1 MAKPVFQ
8 DLVNQQIA
16 VLRATSYIVV
26 CFMPLMLLALYSLW
40 GVKEGLPAIILPYT
54 LGILLNILVIN
65 VHKKPYIT
73 YIVLIGLTLIELI
86 ALILVTGGISSPII
100 IVLATLPG
108 FAFYTSRKQGKIWFA
123 ICFFSILFI
132 YNASFFNIHVS
143 SIITDKYHP
152 VFMCVM
158 LLFVLILIS
167 TYMLLVKQDISKAHK
182 SYSTASKDLEEKNQ
196 RMNYLLML
204 VNYSME
210 LMCVIDMKTMTF
222 DEVNPGFKVSLGYEL
237 SQLRGEPIK
246 TLMKDDPSY
255 ALLSNIKEG
264 DKLTFE
270 GAMTC
275 RNGEQKKISWQTV
288 AKNGKF
294 YTYGRIK

>member
-1 MAKPVFQ
+1 MTKPVFQ
-8 DLVNQQIA
+8 DLVKQQIA
-16 VLRATSYIVV
+16 VLRSTSFTIVV
-26 CFMPLMLLALYSLW
+26 FMPSLLLLLY
-40 GVKEGLPAIILPYT
+40 GAFGIKEKLPAIIWPYT
-54 LGILLNILVIN
+54 AGILINILTLN
-65 VHKKPYIT
+65 LHKKAYIT
-73 YIVLIGLTLIELI
+73 YIVLISITLVELI
-86 ALILVTGGISSPII
+86 ALILVTGGIFSPIVL
-100 IVLATLPG
+100 VLATLPG
-108 FAFYTSRKQGKIWFA
+108 FAFYTSRKQGRLWFG
-123 ICFFSILFI
+123 ICLVAILFI
-132 YNASFFNIHVS
+132 YNVDYFNIPVS
-143 SIITDKYHP
+143 QIVPEKYRAPFLFII
-152 VFMCVM
+152 
-158 LLFVLILIS
+158 LLLVLFLIS
-167 TYMLLVKQDISKAHK
+167 TYMQLVKQDISKTHK
-182 SYSTASKDLEEKNQ
+182 SFNIASNDLEEKNQ

>member
-1 MAKPVFQ
+1 MAKPVFE
-8 DLVNQQIA
+8 DLVKQQIA
-16 VLRATSYIVV
+16 VLRSTSLTIVI
-26 CFMPLMLLALYSLW
+26 FMPSLLLLLSSAF
-40 GVKEGLPAIILPYT
+40 GIKEKLPAIIWPYVIGT
-54 LGILLNILVIN
+54 LINILSLN
-65 VHKKPYIT
+65 LHKKAYIT
-73 YIVLIGLTLIELI
+73 YVVLISLTLIEII
-86 ALILVTGGISSPII
+86 AFILVTGGIYSPVILI
-100 IVLATLPG
+100 LATLPG
-108 FAFYTSRKQGKIWFA
+108 FAFYTSRKQGRIWFC
-123 ICFFSILFI
+123 ICLLAILFI
-132 YNASFFNIHVS
+132 YNVNYFNIPVS
-143 SIITDKYHP
+143 QVVAEKYRAPFLFII
-152 VFMCVM
+152 
-158 LLFVLILIS
+158 LLLVLFLIS
-167 TYMLLVKQDISKAHK
+167 TYMQLVKQDISKTHK
-182 SYSTASKDLEEKNQ
+182 SFNTASKDLEEKNI

-255 ALLSNIKEG
+255 TLLSNIKEG